1 MNLDEVL
8 ERALR
13 SADEGDWEAS
23 ADLLRENLEE
33 FEDAPEIHCWLGVAE
48 REMGMDGIAYERF
61 KRALALDP
69 EDPYVLATAGNAI
82 AHFAD
87 PDAEAALRAAAVM
100 APELPLA
107 RFLYGAW
114 LAREGF
120 VSDALEE
127 LEAAR
132 ALDPDDPQIA
142 YELGVARF
150 LDGRVDEAA
159 DAFGESVAMAPE
171 DAWGRVVFGL
181 VLLEADRAEEAAGEL
196 SEGARMAPEDV
207 EAQLLATLASAVV
220 GREDLAF
227 EMLERARMRAVQG
240 DQDLLLAVEERVAE
254 GPEAARRFLGQTLA
268 PDLLRE
274 RLRQRP

>member
-1 MNLDEVL
+1 MNLQEVL

-13 SADEGDWEAS
+13 SADEGDWETA

-33 FEDAPEIHCWLGVAE
+33 HEDAPEVHCWLGVAE
-48 REMGMDGIAYERF
+48 RELGMDGIAYERF

-87 PDAEAALRAAAVM
+87 PDAETALRAAAVT
-100 APELPLA
+100 APRLPLA

-132 ALDPDDPQIA
+132 ELDADDPQIV

-159 DAFGESVAMAPE
+159 DAFGESVALAPE
-171 DAWGRVVFGL
+171 DAFGRVVFGL
-181 VLLEADRAEEAAGEL
+181 VLLEAGRDEEAAGEL
-196 SEGARMAPEDV
+196 SEGARLAPEDV
-207 EAQLLATLASAVV
+207 EAQLLATLAASVV

-227 EMLERARMRAVQG
+227 EMMERARMRAVQG

-254 GPEAARRFLGQTLA
+254 GPEAAERFLRQTLA